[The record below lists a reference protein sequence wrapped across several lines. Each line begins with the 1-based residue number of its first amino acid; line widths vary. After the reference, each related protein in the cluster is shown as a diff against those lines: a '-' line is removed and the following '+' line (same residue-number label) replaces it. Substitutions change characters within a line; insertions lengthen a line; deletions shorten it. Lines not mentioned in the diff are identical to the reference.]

1 MEAFFAALEATG
13 PAQYLRVSRWGYA
26 AVSGAHILGIALL
39 VGAILPLNLRLIGL
53 WPTIPR
59 AQLLRVLVPVA
70 AAGLTIAVP
79 TGILLFSVRA
89 QEYAAIGYLQVKLA
103 LVLVGILSAVMIHHS
118 YGLTLEGANRGRL
131 RFHALISIGCCAD
144 VSLPSPSTER
154 QRVGAA

>member
-131 RFHALISIGCCAD
+131 RFHALISIGCW
-144 VSLPSPSTER
+144 L
-154 QRVGAA
+154 GALACGRLIAFAVD